1 MTPQD
6 PSDGDFQGDTHQVVQ
21 PPSVVD
27 PQAHSGSPDEL
38 TWYRVHRA
46 TPFIRGWIVIVAVL
60 YSVIQSAPEEV
71 LTDGFEISEFL
82 IPLAIAGGAAL
93 VWMGYGW
100 LAWRR
105 MRYAWNREAVF
116 MNSGVLFR
124 QERKVRLDRIQTI
137 HMTRPLLARFVG
149 LSELDIT
156 SAAGGDSNVK
166 LGFLSEDAAGRLRDE
181 LLDEVAA
188 ATGRYVGSPTDA
200 PEQIGEPGPGGQVD
214 FPGAGGELAGGVPAG
229 QSSDMSGVDNP
240 VPAGGAV
247 VPPAVQSDVA
257 LPEGQGVPLAAHRMP
272 EKVVYEVPAQ
282 RIIAAALLSFAAFI
296 TVIIVVVMVV
306 AFAVGNAGLAF
317 SFLPILLGFGPFVW
331 QRLVGEYGFT
341 AAVAHDGVR
350 VRKGLLE
357 TNAQTIPTG
366 RVQAVQFTQPL
377 LWRKFGWWR
386 ASLNVAG
393 QMTFDTMTKDTST
406 ILPVGTR
413 VEAMDALWL
422 VLPDLG
428 TSDPIALIDT
438 ALTGRGS
445 ERGFVTSPRSA
456 RWLDPWSWRRNGY
469 VVTDRAVL
477 IRSGFFIR
485 RVVVV
490 PHERIQSMALKQG
503 PLQRRAAIAS
513 VQLHSTPGDIAPNVP
528 HLAEEDARVLIE
540 TQSVRARQARAA
552 ADAQVD
558 R

>member
-6 PSDGDFQGDTHQVVQ
+6 PSDGDFQVDTHQVVQ

-137 HMTRPLLARFVG
+137 HITRPLLARFVG

-188 ATGRYVGSPTDA
+188 ATGRYVGSPADA
-200 PEQIGEPGPGGQVD
+200 PEQIVEPGPGGQVD
-214 FPGAGGELAGGVPAG
+214 FPGAGGELAG
-229 QSSDMSGVDNP
+229 
-240 VPAGGAV
+240 
-247 VPPAVQSDVA
+247 
-257 LPEGQGVPLAAHRMP
+257 E
-272 EKVVYEVPAQ
+272 Y
-282 RIIAAALLSFAAFI
+282 LL
-296 TVIIVVVMVV
+296 
-306 AFAVGNAGLAF
+306 
-317 SFLPILLGFGPFVW
+317 
-331 QRLVGEYGFT
+331 
-341 AAVAHDGVR
+341 VR
-350 VRKGLLE
+350 
-357 TNAQTIPTG
+357 
-366 RVQAVQFTQPL
+366 
-377 LWRKFGWWR
+377 
-386 ASLNVAG
+386 
-393 QMTFDTMTKDTST
+393 
-406 ILPVGTR
+406 
-413 VEAMDALWL
+413 
-422 VLPDLG
+422 
-428 TSDPIALIDT
+428 ALIC
-438 ALTGRGS
+438 
-445 ERGFVTSPRSA
+445 
-456 RWLDPWSWRRNGY
+456 
-469 VVTDRAVL
+469 
-477 IRSGFFIR
+477 
-485 RVVVV
+485 
-490 PHERIQSMALKQG
+490 
-503 PLQRRAAIAS
+503 
-513 VQLHSTPGDIAPNVP
+513 
-528 HLAEEDARVLIE
+528 RVLI
-540 TQSVRARQARAA
+540 TRCLLVVRWCLPLFRVMWRFLRGRGAVGGAS
-552 ADAQVD
+552 DA
-558 R
+558 